1 MAVYEYKALKHDGTP
16 TTGVIDADSPRDART
31 KLRAQELHV
40 TDLETYAA
48 ARAKEIRIELPFGK
62 TLSRKRLSDM
72 AVLTRQLGTLLNA
85 GIPLAQAMNAM
96 IEQTD
101 DKAVEAVLRDARER
115 ITQGASFADA
125 LAFHPKYFGELYVNM
140 VRAGE
145 ASGSLDQVL
154 HRLADYLQK
163 QARTR
168 GKIAAA
174 MTYPVI
180 MLIVG
185 AGVVIFLM
193 SFVVPQIVN
202 RLVQQRGLASLPLPT
217 VILMTVSDFV
227 KTWWWALLAAVFGGL
242 AFLRILTRT
251 PAGRLAWDGFLLK
264 LPLLGDLFKKTAISR
279 FATTFATL
287 LESGIPAMEALSIV
301 KQVVDNMVLSKVI
314 EEVRAKVIE
323 GADISTP
330 LKNSKIFPP
339 VVSYMIAIGEESGK
353 LEELL
358 RKVSDAYDEEVDITT
373 QKVTTLLEPLM
384 IIALA
389 VVVGFIVLA
398 VLLPILEQAKGFGGM

>member
-1 MAVYEYKALKHDGTP
+1 MPVYEYKALKRDGTP
-16 TTGVIDADSPRDART
+16 TMGVIDADSPRDARA
-31 KLRAQELHV
+31 KLRAKELHV
-40 TDLETYAA
+40 TDIETYAA
-48 ARAKEIRIELPFGK
+48 AHAKKIRIELPFGK

-72 AVLTRQLGTLLNA
+72 AVLTRQLATLLNA
-85 GIPLAQAMNAM
+85 GIPLAQAMSAL

-101 DKAVEAVLRDARER
+101 DQALEAVLRDTRER
-115 ITQGASFADA
+115 ITQGSSFADA

-145 ASGSLDQVL
+145 ASGALDVVL
-154 HRLADYLQK
+154 HRLADYMQK

-168 GKIAAA
+168 GKVAAA
-174 MTYPVI
+174 MTYPMI
-180 MLIVG
+180 MVIVG
-185 AGVVIFLM
+185 AAVVIFLM

-202 RLVQQRGLASLPLPT
+202 RLVQQRGLAALPLPT
-217 VILMTVSDFV
+217 VVLMTISSFV
-227 KTWWWALLAAVFGGL
+227 KTWWGALLAAAFGGI
-242 AFLRILTRT
+242 AFIRAVTKT
-251 PAGRLAWDGFLLK
+251 AAGRLAWDSFLLRV
-264 LPLLGDLFKKTAISR
+264 PILGELFKKTAISR

-287 LESGIPAMEALSIV
+287 LESGIPAMESLAIV

-330 LKNSKIFPP
+330 LKNSKVFPP

-389 VVVGFIVLA
+389 IVVGFIVLA
-398 VLLPILEQAKGFGGM
+398 VLLPILEQARGFGGI

>member
-1 MAVYEYKALKHDGTP
+1 MAVYEYKALKQDGSH
-16 TTGVIDADSPRDART
+16 TTGVIDADSPREARS

-48 ARAKEIRIELPFGK
+48 ARAKEIRITLPFSKG
-62 TLSRKRLSDM
+62 LSRRRLTDM
-72 AVLTRQLGTLLNA
+72 AVLTRQLGTLINA
-85 GIPLAQAMNAM
+85 GIPLAQAMNAL

-101 DKAVEAVLRDARER
+101 DKAMEAILRDVRER
-115 ITQGASFADA
+115 ITQGASFADG
-125 LAFHPKYFGELYVNM
+125 LSFHPKYFGDLYVNM

-145 ASGSLDQVL
+145 ASGSLDAVL

-180 MLIVG
+180 MLVVG
-185 AGVVIFLM
+185 AAVVTFLM
-193 SFVVPQIVN
+193 SFVVPQIVQ
-202 RLVQQRGLASLPLPT
+202 RIVQQRGKAALPLPT
-217 VILMTVSDFV
+217 VILMNISGFV
-227 KTWWWALLAAVFGGL
+227 HDWWWGILIFFVVASIVTRL
-242 AFLRILTRT
+242 LTRS
-251 PAGRLAWDGFLLK
+251 PAGRLALDKALLR
-264 LPLLGDLFKKTAISR
+264 LPILGELFKKTAISR

-287 LESGIPAMEALSIV
+287 LESGIPAMEALNIV
-301 KQVVDNMVLSKVI
+301 KQVVDNMVLAKVI
-314 EEVRAKVIE
+314 EEVRTKVIQ
-323 GADISTP
+323 GADMSTP

-339 VVSYMIAIGEESGK
+339 VVCYMIAIGEESGK

-358 RKVSDAYDEEVDITT
+358 RKVAEAYDEEVDITT
-373 QKVTTLLEPLM
+373 QKVTTLLEPIM

-389 VVVGFIVLA
+389 CVVGFIVLA